1 MALTSLWGV
10 LILAVLL
17 LVVYDAAAE
26 MRQEDPL
33 DHTLAMDYVEV
44 NVTIPG
50 DDGGRLL
57 DEVWSSLH
65 TVTMTHD
72 KEALMA
78 RFRVDAVTTWQDHMK
93 SLVEVHHRRRRA
105 HAVPTKLT
113 RDLKGYWMM
122 TGLTENVNMKL
133 KTFASPSGAI
143 SMVMVEHA
151 GLLFWLVTSSYTL
164 QNPGTLH
171 VYMLHLES
179 DVLQSTSVPTL
190 GAQKCQPVLLLDI
203 FIELVCVESL
213 ADQFPDK
220 IRVGSGVYRVT
231 WTNGLQVAFKRGLST
246 SGAQDV
252 TMWRTGDDT
261 FLAFANSYDYTKQTG
276 EINSVIYKVKVT
288 VMTSLEVYSS
298 YDRLDSASFN
308 TKHAMGVEAF
318 TIQSRQFLVVAN
330 HHDDKGNPNIES
342 EIFVYDPTRSRMQPF
357 QRILTRGA
365 RDWVAFSFTSGPDAE
380 YFLAVANE
388 YTLDYEGNRNYA
400 VESVI
405 YRYEDNKFIPFQ
417 CIQTYG
423 AREWAVYQGPQG
435 ELLLAVVNGQTG
447 VAFYQYNGWTFVNIN
462 FKVSTAGAERVWIGS
477 LPNTLN
483 QVVVTVAN
491 PQDPTNRP
499 LVFYTQWQYIS
510 PLADYHREARA
521 WCESFTERIM
531 GDDLAGAMVKA
542 GICTNR
548 EESYTFT
555 RHVTITGDL
564 TVHYQGYVSQ
574 VDPITVNPEGIQVTD
589 EITVSIMRVFNKLR
603 ELTRLERESRT
614 QFGRSMRL
622 YQPNLHGH
630 KFSTLR
636 ITCRLDGGGGG
647 QRDGCYVANL
657 QVQEING
664 VDSTFNNAVWLHKD
678 NGELNLT
685 LSDVVITKGGTATV
699 AFLSG
704 PGLPL
709 TPTSQ
714 LVTLT
719 GSHTIVGEKNFGFIK
734 VEALQV
740 AGTVDGVV
748 VDGNLLLTVGEQH
761 LQGRVTMASLY
772 TPSLHL
778 YLLNDQPFTKFLDD
792 LVLKDVSQNI
802 TGLIRVMGNLVAP
815 TMMSTRVLTPLD
827 PETAFYTAL
836 LHTTTDLQ
844 TITGVHTVGG
854 LEVGSELTVSGRV
867 NGVKVPEDLYLRNGP
882 DEVIYIPTTF
892 VSVTADSI
900 FIHKNLNDIQQV
912 DGSLSVMVVDG
923 EQVVSSVK
931 VFTQL
936 DILGHSTVALKVSG
950 HYLGDFMKN
959 VQQEFIQGLESG
971 IEVKGSM
978 IFHDDL
984 QVQDDQLDGA
994 SLSRI
999 RNSAIPLTAT
1009 YIAVPLVFQGQVQL
1023 GGNVEVTDRLNGESV
1038 HLYVLTHGTHTFT
1051 NTITFKNGLRV
1062 EGDVTTGSMKPHDVG
1077 VLASQLVLRNKNQTI
1092 VQNLYFLQ
1100 PVMAD
1105 LWVTG
1110 VVLINGVD
1118 LNDVVTLTGT
1128 TVITGRKTFTFLRV
1142 LTETRMSAVDVG
1154 HCGTV
1159 DGVVWTELFFSDS
1172 LRKNGGGSVQ
1182 TLTGRFVYGLMAHSA
1197 TGTDLG
1203 NWERRLV
1210 YKDTTEYIAG
1220 SLMFTGEVVVE
1231 VLTFGRD
1238 FDGVSAEEYSSGWLL
1253 KDGDQSLL
1261 GLNTLTNVKAAAVTF
1276 EGVYLQTVEWSRL
1289 LHMTAKVDEV
1299 TTIHSASFGHV
1310 YGKEII
1316 LSGTIQGWDLSV
1328 DALIASAETQKITG
1342 KKTFL
1347 SLVLYSGI
1355 FTMLKGMLVSNSEF
1369 DDPVLVNL
1377 QTLADLLALRDTV
1390 VYIDSL
1396 TVHGDVHFGR
1406 DVRLFD
1412 HLNDEDLTTLLEEFW
1427 LSDLPASVSVTASF
1441 NTVVLQPGVYLIL
1454 RGLLNG
1460 VDVETLRDTVLLKEC
1475 EGSQVLS
1482 GSFVIESLTVT
1493 RLDTYTLDSKDDWLS
1508 RALQN
1513 LLLTD
1518 GDQVISGVLT
1528 MQHLTAKASMLLNGT
1543 LNGLWMGRDFVIRGQ
1558 PATISGNKVF
1568 LQDVTVVGDLSP
1580 RPYALVQGVD
1590 VSEFAKMV
1598 VMAGA
1603 DGVYFIPGV
1612 TTFMGLR
1619 ILQTLSV
1626 AGTVDGVMMSR
1637 NLLLMRDGEQTMS
1650 GVLTVSAAGLDLLA
1664 VLVNNSITILDH
1676 FFNDIDL
1683 ERLRLYTVKTQGDM
1697 VITGAVVFLEVVTA
1711 TEVWLVNHM
1720 INGYNITDLA
1730 LCLLGQHIVHNM
1742 GNEMAHILE
1751 AAHDVKTVLSGAPD
1765 DLWYYQEQYLAT
1777 PLHKLLPVQLSGE
1790 LMVDGVDTLVG
1801 LDRVGGRVRIYNITT
1816 MAELY
1821 PAIPVVESTAAAGL
1835 GSGMLAVCSSTGL
1848 VAAPLG
1854 TLLTATYTQVGA
1866 GPGAGYGHVYL
1877 LSGGMVR
1884 LEAAFRVQQCR
1895 DLVSFTVEGQV
1906 CLAVLEDYSSF
1917 TVMCKTPGSSFYLI
1931 NILLPTTAV
1940 KGSWMV
1946 IGGTT
1951 FLMTIQ
1957 EGSTTLP
1964 AHLHIYGY
1972 DSFESQMVMIHS
1984 LVMSGARSVS
1994 TLSRGFWGLV
2004 TVTRPHSTYLVGK
2017 VVIFKATPV
2026 ANTLT
2031 LTLVQNL
2038 EVEGAVESRLGMMPT
2053 GELALY
2059 VQTHHNLLLYF
2070 RKGDLFVFHRE
2081 IETTPALHPFSFP
2094 FLHGATNRAMV
2105 AYTGVG
2111 LLKVYDDLPTLQL
2124 ATPTLYASVYKQRIS
2139 I

>member
-1 MALTSLWGV
+1 MSVHQDKGVCRTGIMALTSLWGV

-220 IRVGSGVYRVT
+220 IR
-231 WTNGLQVAFKRGLST
+231 
-246 SGAQDV
+246 
-252 TMWRTGDDT
+252 
-261 FLAFANSYDYTKQTG
+261 
-276 EINSVIYKVKVT
+276 VT

-802 TGLIRVMGNLVAP
+802 TG
-815 TMMSTRVLTPLD
+815 
-827 PETAFYTAL
+827 
-836 LHTTTDLQ
+836 
-844 TITGVHTVGG
+844 VHTVGG

-1128 TVITGRKTFTFLRV
+1128 TTFTFLRV

-1895 DLVSFTVEGQV
+1895 DLVV

-2031 LTLVQNL
+2031 LTLVQ
-2038 EVEGAVESRLGMMPT
+2038 
-2053 GELALY
+2053 
-2059 VQTHHNLLLYF
+2059 
-2070 RKGDLFVFHRE
+2070 